1 MRLSIL
7 IVTAA
12 TALALGAC
20 ASGPKRVD
28 LAAGDDGKT
37 VELKLGDELLIK
49 LPANRAQ
56 GYRWTLAGPQ
66 SRVLFRQGDPMF
78 ARPASA
84 PADAGGVETWS
95 FRAAETGEQVLQFEY
110 RRASAKA
117 AEKTVRYTV
126 VVR

>member
-1 MRLSIL
+1 MRLSIP
-7 IVTAA
+7 IVAA
-12 TALALGAC
+12 AAALTLAAC
-20 ASGPKRVD
+20 ASGPRRVD
-28 LAAGDDGKT
+28 LGAGDDGKT
-37 VELKLGDELLIK
+37 VELKLADELLIK

-78 ARPASA
+78 ARPAGAA
-84 PADAGGVETWS
+84 PDAGGVETWS
-95 FRAAETGEQVLQFEY
+95 FRAAEAGEQVLQFEY
-110 RRASAKA
+110 RRASGKA